1 MLYGANPFPE
11 SIEIA
16 EYIKNHST
24 KDDKIAVLG
33 SEPQIYFYANR
44 KSATGYIY
52 VYGLMEPQDYAY
64 YMQIEMIREIEEA
77 RPKYAVIVDV
87 SRSWLRRPDSNATI
101 FKWAET
107 YLRMKYR
114 TVGFVDIFPEGRS
127 KSYWNHESRSNRPA
141 SQFNV
146 YVLERK
152 DE

>member
-16 EYIKNHST
+16 EYIRNHSA

-33 SEPQIYFYANR
+33 SEPEIYFYANR

-64 YMQIEMIREIEEA
+64 RMQTEMIREIEKA
-77 RPKYAVIVDV
+77 RPKYAVIVEV
-87 SRSWLRRPDSNATI
+87 HPSWLRRPDSNTTI

-107 YLRMKYR
+107 YLRVKYR
-114 TVGFVDIFPEGRS
+114 LVGFVDIFPSGHSRA
-127 KSYWNHESRSNRPA
+127 YWDEEARRNRET
-141 SQFNV
+141 SQYNV